1 MKKAIF
7 TVVRAIIGIVLAIL
21 LIRWTLQGSD
31 MNINRLWA
39 NQIQQAI
46 MQLLL
51 LTIMLYGTVLFIGA
65 LRWRL
70 LLRAQDINLGYLPV
84 LRLTLTGFFF
94 NLAIPGAV
102 GGDLVK
108 MGYAMRRAPENKT
121 AAVFSIVVDRIMGI
135 MGLFVVAGV
144 AVLLNLQTII
154 QLGEENPYLQAG
166 AVLVALGSFAGVIGL
181 LALQYHYLLV
191 RHPKLAPL
199 WDLCSRK
206 LPRAIVFTAKRI
218 MTALDLYKKSKKVLA
233 QTLGLAILIHCILA
247 LNLFTIGQ
255 ALHENKLSLGDYFV
269 TTQVANAVAAVPVT
283 PGGLGLRDKGAQEL
297 FSALGMAEH
306 KSGAIPVTLTFILLL
321 WALIGGAVF
330 TVAPVSTKPPDQE

>member
-1 MKKAIF
+1 MKKAVF
-7 TVVRAIIGIVLAIL
+7 TVVRALIGIVLAIL

-31 MNINRLWA
+31 MNINRLWT
-39 NQIQQAI
+39 NQIQPAI
-46 MQLLL
+46 IPLLL
-51 LTIMLYGTVLFIGA
+51 LAIMLHGIVLFTGA

-70 LLRAQDINLGYLPV
+70 LLRAQDIDLGYLTV

-94 NLAIPGAV
+94 NLAVPGAV

-108 MGYAMRRAPENKT
+108 MGYTMRRAPEHKT
-121 AAVFSIVVDRIMGI
+121 AAVFSIVVDRVMGI

-154 QLGEENPYLQAG
+154 RLGEENPYLQAG
-166 AVLVALGSFAGVIGL
+166 AVLIALGSFAGVIGL
-181 LALQYHYLLV
+181 LALQYHAVLV
-191 RHPKLAPL
+191 RHPRLEPL
-199 WDLCSRK
+199 WDLCRRK
-206 LPRAIVFTAKRI
+206 LPHAIVFTVQRI

-233 QTLGLAILIHCILA
+233 QALALAILIHCILA

-255 ALHENKLSLGDYFV
+255 ALRENKLSIGDYFV

-283 PGGLGLRDKGAQEL
+283 PGGLGLRDKGAQEF

-330 TVAPVSTKPPDQE
+330 TVAPVSTKPPGPE